1 VPDEAAQRKRK
12 GDKLVRILVLCIA
25 IAMLALGV
33 LGCQQ
38 AQETPAEQAETTIE
52 EAVEE
57 AAVIDPVCGMEV
69 TAESEWT
76 AEYEGVTFYFCS
88 EGCRDKFIEEPGKYL
103 EALGEEVIGT

>member
-1 VPDEAAQRKRK
+1 MLCVAVAA
-12 GDKLVRILVLCIA
+12 
-25 IAMLALGV
+25 LALGV

-57 AAVIDPVCGMEV
+57 VLEEAALIDPVCGMTV
-69 TAESEWT
+69 TEDSEWT

-88 EGCRDKFIEEPGKYL
+88 EDCRDKFIETPGEFLKT
-103 EALGEEVIGT
+103 LGEEVIGT